1 MSTRPWLRAVVAVVG
16 VATAALPLATTT
28 GITRPAE
35 AAKRAPSA
43 GTPAIRDPRAAGH
56 GKPDL
61 DNRRGSVPP
70 PAGLN
75 ARAAGPGA
83 QVRWN
88 ALGTPAVITGSAP
101 LAEHLGADPVQA
113 ARTYL
118 KSHENLFGLPAAD
131 VDALERVAVN
141 PIGPGHAV
149 LLRQRFGGLPAGVD
163 GMVTIGVVDG
173 KVEYATSSLSR
184 DTAPPPAAAIGEQQ
198 AVEIAA
204 KDGGVDLATVRN
216 KRVRPVAVPA
226 PDGVH
231 RAYQVVLIAL
241 SKDGDVAGYTTHVDA
256 VSGAILVRDN
266 LVDGF
271 ADADPGNP
279 SWTVFPANPPS
290 DYSSADTR
298 RRLCHAP
305 GPRCDLVTGGD
316 PSSGRAWDVDPATN
330 APTFTSMGNAVRTFD
345 AQEYTDQHGGGTHGN
360 APSPNR
366 DYTYPW
372 KNTWYESTCDRATLT
387 RPGKVD
393 LETAI
398 ANLHAAL
405 NRLHDWSYRLGF
417 TETAWNMQAD
427 NGDRGGQGGDPELAN
442 AQSGAVASGALNVA
456 GQANTPDGI
465 SPVISMGLWGPIGGL
480 FYGPCVD
487 GDYDMTVIGHEY
499 THAISSRMVG
509 GPDAGW
515 ASWQGGGLAE
525 ATGDL
530 FAVEFLAE
538 YGFPPSGDTP
548 YIIGGYVTGDTGH
561 GIRNYDMSKSPL
573 NYSDIGYDLWGFQT
587 HSESEIWSATQFDL
601 RAAFLKR
608 YGKGTLVQQRACAD
622 GRRPIDRCPGNRR
635 WIQLLFDGLLLTDSS
650 ADGFVD
656 MRDALLAAD
665 RIRFGG
671 ANQDIIWRVFAEHGM
686 GEGADGTDRNDENPA
701 PSFVNPTGENGSL
714 RLTSDGAAEG
724 AVLRL
729 YVGDYEARALP
740 VADTD
745 PATPLGD
752 TVALTPGT
760 YRLLVVGA
768 GYGHTR
774 LTSAVSA
781 GRTQRLRVP
790 LSPNLASAAAGAT
803 VSGDGENQ
811 DKLIDDTEG
820 SNWVSRSGP
829 VAGKSVVVDLAG
841 DRPVT
846 VRRIQVSAMLRL
858 DWEDPVDPG
867 SQDRFTALRSFE
879 VLACRAGCADTAN
892 FHSVYTSR
900 PDAFPGVRPRP
911 VSPELIIRSFRVPPT
926 DATHLMLRALT
937 SQCTGNPLYA
947 GQQQTNP
954 SAPTDCATVNPRHD
968 EVRAAEFQAFSH

>member
-1 MSTRPWLRAVVAVVG
+1 MSTRPWLRAAVAVIG
-16 VATAALPLATTT
+16 VATVALPLATTT

-35 AAKRAPSA
+35 AAKRASSA
-43 GTPAIRDPRAAGH
+43 ETIQDARAAGH

-70 PAGLN
+70 PSTGLAARGAGT
-75 ARAAGPGA
+75 GT

-88 ALGTPAVITGSAP
+88 ALGTPAVITGSTP

-113 ARTYL
+113 ARAYL
-118 KSHENLFGLPAAD
+118 KSHEDLFGLSAAE
-131 VDALERVAVN
+131 VDALERVGVN

-163 GMVTIGVVDG
+163 GMVIVGVVGG
-173 KVEYATSSLSR
+173 KVEYVTSSLSR
-184 DTAPPPAAAIGEQQ
+184 DTASPPAAAIAEKQ
-198 AVEIAA
+198 AVDIAA
-204 KDGGVDLATVRN
+204 KDGGIDLAALTA
-216 KRVRPVAVPA
+216 KRVTPVAVPA

-231 RAYQVVLIAL
+231 RAYQVVLIAAGQ
-241 SKDGDVAGYTTHVDA
+241 DGAIAGYTTHVDA
-256 VSGAILVRDN
+256 ASGAILVRDN

-271 ADADPGNP
+271 AHADPGNP

-316 PSSGRAWDVDPATN
+316 PGSGRAWDVDPVTN
-330 APTFTSMGNAVRTFD
+330 TPTFTSMGNAVRTFD
-345 AQEYTDQHGGGTHGN
+345 AQAYEDQHGGGTRGN
-360 APSPNR
+360 APSPSR

-372 KNTWYESTCDRATLT
+372 TNAWYESRCDPATIT
-387 RPGKVD
+387 RPDKGG
-393 LETAI
+393 LEAAV
-398 ANLHAAL
+398 ANLHAAV

-427 NGDRGGQGGDPELAN
+427 NGDRGGRGGDPELAN
-442 AQSGAVASGALNVA
+442 AQSGAAVGSRGTAA
-456 GQANTPDGI
+456 QINTPDGI
-465 SPVISMGLWGPIGGL
+465 SPVISMGLWGPFGAG
-480 FYGPCVD
+480 FYTPCVD
-487 GDYDMTVIGHEY
+487 SDYDMTVIGHEY

-525 ATGDL
+525 STGDL
-530 FAVEFLAE
+530 FAIEFLSE
-538 YGFPPSGDTP
+538 YGFLPSGDTP
-548 YIIGGYVTGDTGH
+548 YVIGGYGTGDTGH

-573 NYSDIGYDLWGFQT
+573 NFSDIGYDLWGLQT
-587 HSESEIWSATQFDL
+587 HSEGEIWSATQFEL
-601 RAAFLKR
+601 HTAFLKR
-608 YGKGTLVQQRACAD
+608 YGKGTLAQQRACAD
-622 GRRPIDRCPGNRR
+622 GLRPIDRCPGNRR
-635 WIQLLFDGLLLTDSS
+635 WVQLLFDALLLTDSS

-656 MRDALLAAD
+656 ERDALLAAD

-671 ANQDIIWRVFAEHGM
+671 ANQDIIWRVFAGRGM
-686 GEGADGTDRNDENPA
+686 GEGADGTDPNDQDPA
-701 PSFVNPTGENGSL
+701 PSFVNPKGENGSL
-714 RLTSDGAAEG
+714 RLTSDDAG

-752 TVALTPGT
+752 TVEMTPGT

-774 LTSAVSA
+774 LTTAVKP
-781 GRTQRLRVP
+781 GRTQRLRAP
-790 LSPNLASAAAGAT
+790 LSRNLASAAGGAT

-811 DKLIDDTEG
+811 DKLIDDTEA

-846 VRRIQVSAMLRL
+846 VRRVQVSAMLRL
-858 DWEDPVDPG
+858 DWADPVDPG

-892 FHSVYTSR
+892 FHSIHTSR
-900 PDAFPGVRPRP
+900 PDAFPAVRPRP
-911 VSPELIIRSFRVPPT
+911 MSTELIIRSFRVPAT

-947 GQQQTNP
+947 GQQLSDP
-954 SAPTDCATVNPRHD
+954 SEPTDCTTASPRRD